1 MNQINK
7 DYQRL
12 PGSYLFAEVKR
23 RQEAYETA
31 HPDQNVI
38 RLGVGDVTLPLAPA
52 VIEALHKAVDEQA
65 DAATFKG
72 YAPDHGYDFLR
83 EAIQKNDFAARGADV
98 KVDEIVISDGA
109 KSDSSNIQEIFGPD
123 IKIAVGDPVY
133 PVYIDSNIMAGR
145 GGDYNEETG
154 KWSDL
159 VYLSATAENDFKPAL
174 PEEPVD
180 LVYLCYPNNPTGTT
194 LNTADLQKWV
204 DWANENDAILIFD
217 SAYESFI
224 TEDDVPHSIFELP
237 GSRTCAIEIRS
248 FSKRAGFTGVRLGA
262 TIIPQELEIDGV
274 SLLDLWKRRIS
285 TKFNGA
291 PYIVQRAGEASY
303 SEEGKAQIEEMLAYY
318 RRNAILIKEG
328 LEEAGYEVFGGV
340 NAPYVWLKTPQ
351 GMDSWDF
358 FDFLLEKA
366 QIVGT
371 PGVGFGPSGAGYF
384 RLTAFNTYEKTA
396 EAVERIK
403 ALNK

>member
-159 VYLSATAENDFKPAL
+159 VYLSATAENNFKPAL

-224 TEDDVPHSIFELP
+224 TEEDVPHSIFELP

-303 SEEGKAQIEEMLAYY
+303 SEEGKAQIEEMLA
-318 RRNAILIKEG
+318 
-328 LEEAGYEVFGGV
+328 
-340 NAPYVWLKTPQ
+340 
-351 GMDSWDF
+351 
-358 FDFLLEKA
+358 
-366 QIVGT
+366 
-371 PGVGFGPSGAGYF
+371 
-384 RLTAFNTYEKTA
+384 
-396 EAVERIK
+396 
-403 ALNK
+403 

>member
-1 MNQINK
+1 
-7 DYQRL
+7 
-12 PGSYLFAEVKR
+12 V
-23 RQEAYETA
+23 
-31 HPDQNVI
+31 
-38 RLGVGDVTLPLAPA
+38 
-52 VIEALHKAVDEQA
+52 
-65 DAATFKG
+65 
-72 YAPDHGYDFLR
+72 
-83 EAIQKNDFAARGADV
+83 
-98 KVDEIVISDGA
+98 
-109 KSDSSNIQEIFGPD
+109 
-123 IKIAVGDPVY
+123 
-133 PVYIDSNIMAGR
+133 
-145 GGDYNEETG
+145 
-154 KWSDL
+154 
-159 VYLSATAENDFKPAL
+159 
-174 PEEPVD
+174 
-180 LVYLCYPNNPTGTT
+180 CYPNNPTGTT

-224 TEDDVPHSIFELP
+224 TEEDVPHSIFELP

-340 NAPYVWLKTPQ
+340 NAPYVWLKTPA

-358 FDFLLEKA
+358 FDFLLENA